1 MGWGAIGKDFKSELV
16 IFEENV
22 TADVYIEQVIYGS
35 NLIFDAD
42 DHYVYDR
49 WVFQQDNARP
59 HIALKTM
66 EHLREL
72 QVKLLANW
80 PPYSPDLNI
89 IEVVWAIMKRRLNAI
104 QARTLADVK
113 RVVLQVWEDLSFE
126 TINNLVEQM
135 PKRMKALVN
144 KNGETVFLNELE

>member
-1 MGWGAIGKDFKSELV
+1 
-16 IFEENV
+16 
-22 TADVYIEQVIYGS
+22 
-35 NLIFDAD
+35 
-42 DHYVYDR
+42 
-49 WVFQQDNARP
+49 
-59 HIALKTM
+59 
-66 EHLREL
+66 
-72 QVKLLANW
+72 
-80 PPYSPDLNI
+80 
-89 IEVVWAIMKRRLNAI
+89 MKRRLNAI